1 MKTAIITGASSGI
14 GKEFV
19 KKVHQTGEFE
29 RIWVIARNRE
39 KLLDLEYSLDE
50 KIVPVCLDLT
60 LEEDLESFKALLS
73 KEKPDI
79 KLLVNNAGFG
89 KFGAYHQIPVEESA
103 NMIDLNCKAGH
114 ELDHLDGIVYT
125 EVMDRFLTE
134 EELMGD
140 ADEE

>member
-60 LEEDLESFKALLS
+60 VEEDLESFKALLS

-79 KLLVNNAGFG
+79 SHLNLEKQIIKTPEFQGFLLVRYF
-89 KFGAYHQIPVEESA
+89 KFTKF
-103 NMIDLNCKAGH
+103 C
-114 ELDHLDGIVYT
+114 
-125 EVMDRFLTE
+125 
-134 EELMGD
+134 
-140 ADEE
+140 